1 MKIEGFEESMLTPIV
16 DYLNGDV
23 KLDRS
28 FIFKNDRLH
37 RQWLGAS
44 SNKFVG
50 KLNILYLKTF

>member
-28 FIFKNDRLH
+28 FI
-37 RQWLGAS
+37 
-44 SNKFVG
+44 
-50 KLNILYLKTF
+50 LKMTGFIDNGWELLQTNLLAN